1 MRYALGVCPDSTEP
15 PAASREPLPA
25 ERPTLVQRVVA
36 LLEVFICSDYA
47 TQLPLAATFAA
58 FGYPLS
64 DAHQKL
70 RPVAVFAFSVTD
82 TVLLIGLILVILV
95 SHGERPRDVLF
106 GRRPAVRETRL
117 GVLLVPAALAIAF
130 GVLLAIQLVSPRLH
144 TVPIN
149 PFQDLLRTHRDALLF
164 AGVVIVAGGLREE
177 IQRAFLIHRFETSL
191 GGGLVGVVVTSVA
204 FGLGH
209 LPQGADAAIATGT
222 LGAFWAL
229 VYIRR
234 RSVIAP
240 LVSHSGFDL
249 LQIVQ
254 FLAVGH

>member
-1 MRYALGVCPDSTEP
+1 VTEP
-15 PAASREPLPA
+15 PVASHQPPVDRHQPRA
-25 ERPTLVQRVVA
+25 VERIVA
-36 LLEVFICSDYA
+36 LLEVVICSDYA
-47 TQLPLAATFAA
+47 TQIPLAVTFGA
-58 FGYPLS
+58 FGYPLA

-70 RPVAVFAFSVTD
+70 RPVAIFAFSVTD
-82 TVLLIGLILVILV
+82 TALLIGLILLILA
-95 SHGERPRDVLF
+95 SHGERPRDVFL
-106 GRRPAVRETRL
+106 GRRPAVGEARL
-117 GVLLVPAALAIAF
+117 GVLLVPAALAIGF
-130 GVLLAIQLVSPRLH
+130 GLLLILQLLSPRLH

-149 PFQDLLRTHRDALLF
+149 PFQDLLRTNRDALLF
-164 AGVVIVAGGLREE
+164 AAVVVVAGGVREE

-191 GGGLVGVVVTSVA
+191 GGGGVGVIVTSVA

-209 LPQGADAAIATGT
+209 LPQGVDAAIATGT

-234 RSVIAP
+234 RSMVAP

-254 FLAVGH
+254 FLTVRH